1 MITSLLQREH
11 HGISAGIRVRCENMA
26 FDVHSALRRE
36 MTSWPPYRKCDVKSK
51 IRLRQSK
58 PILLE

>member
-1 MITSLLQREH
+1 
-11 HGISAGIRVRCENMA
+11 MA